1 MKDFLSRL
9 PLPVTM
15 LALAWVVLGNSF
27 QGVVPFL
34 SDLCMIVTI
43 LLLVMTLLK
52 LILMPKTS
60 FKALRTPVGL
70 SMFSTSALS
79 LIMIAVWMKG
89 VFDKSNIYF
98 WSTGVIIES
107 VILVIFVVKY
117 LLNFNLKSV
126 FSTWYLVFS
135 GIGMAS
141 ITGSDFGM
149 EVFGRAILKYIVV
162 VSIILTPIIV
172 YRYIRVSLTSAAKP
186 LIGVFA
192 FPLGVIIPSYIAMGT
207 SVSSNVL
214 WTLLIAQQFIFFA
227 VMIYML
233 YNILN
238 GYYPSSS
245 AYALAT
251 AMTIYSTSEFTR
263 YMDSINKGI
272 GYLQYL
278 TYFEYVVAFLICALI
293 SVSYLMNTL
302 EDPQEH
308 KLKVKENKQKE
319 RERSRERRLEREKR
333 QRENEKAR
341 LQKEAKKRLETR
353 RTLDNNSVQTK
364 NSVLIDIENAEDL
377 ID

>member
-1 MKDFLSRL
+1 
-9 PLPVTM
+9 
-15 LALAWVVLGNSF
+15 
-27 QGVVPFL
+27 
-34 SDLCMIVTI
+34 MIVTV

-89 VFDKSNIYF
+89 VFDKANIYF

-126 FSTWYLVFS
+126 FSTWYLVFL

-162 VSIILTPIIV
+162 VSIVVTPVIV

-192 FPLGVIIPSYIAMGT
+192 FPLGVIRPSYIAMGSKIST
-207 SVSSNVL
+207 GIL
-214 WTLLIAQQFIFFA
+214 WTLLIAQQFIFFV
-227 VMIYML
+227 VMIY
-233 YNILN
+233 
-238 GYYPSSS
+238 
-245 AYALAT
+245 
-251 AMTIYSTSEFTR
+251 
-263 YMDSINKGI
+263 KI
-272 GYLQYL
+272 GRAH
-278 TYFEYVVAFLICALI
+278 V
-293 SVSYLMNTL
+293 
-302 EDPQEH
+302 
-308 KLKVKENKQKE
+308 
-319 RERSRERRLEREKR
+319 
-333 QRENEKAR
+333 
-341 LQKEAKKRLETR
+341 
-353 RTLDNNSVQTK
+353 
-364 NSVLIDIENAEDL
+364 
-377 ID
+377 